1 MSLPIHNVLRDFK
14 KRYQIF
20 DNSMLIVGVS
30 GGCDSMTLLH
40 GLQKI
45 HSHIT
50 VAHVNYKLRG
60 LESDQDAVLV
70 EQIAKQYQLPFKSLT
85 YDLKADLD
93 QNGGNLQDRAREI
106 RYRFFENLM
115 NSEDSGYLV
124 LAHHKGDQIENF
136 WMQMA
141 RGGGL
146 RAMSGM
152 KMKESRILRPLLS
165 VSKEQLNA
173 YATENNIEWR
183 TDSSN
188 KKNEYTRNVWRNTLI
203 PTLKQ
208 SIPHIDES
216 VKYLQQVF
224 REQIAQDEKHILS
237 LGKSKNKSVL
247 LKYSKMKKFTSNQ
260 WIEWLYQLEVPLS
273 LSQSIVVLPMAP
285 NGKKVLIESNR
296 SPYKAVW
303 REEKGLYFQSSNEIQ
318 TVKPGFKV
326 SDSALLPKEFT
337 KDTLYLNPT
346 LIKGQIRIRKWQQG
360 DLSLIHI

>member
-115 NSEDSGYLV
+115 NSEDLGYLV

-152 KMKESRILRPLLS
+152 KMKESRILRPRAVPAHHPHAPCLGQHHEGHRGHEHQEPRAPG
-165 VSKEQLNA
+165 VSHRHPEHDPTA
-173 YATENNIEWR
+173 YWLPAHAGSR
-183 TDSSN
+183 HD
-188 KKNEYTRNVWRNTLI
+188 RG
-203 PTLKQ
+203 
-208 SIPHIDES
+208 
-216 VKYLQQVF
+216 LQDF
-224 REQIAQDEKHILS
+224 C
-237 LGKSKNKSVL
+237 
-247 LKYSKMKKFTSNQ
+247 
-260 WIEWLYQLEVPLS
+260 
-273 LSQSIVVLPMAP
+273 
-285 NGKKVLIESNR
+285 
-296 SPYKAVW
+296 
-303 REEKGLYFQSSNEIQ
+303 
-318 TVKPGFKV
+318 
-326 SDSALLPKEFT
+326 
-337 KDTLYLNPT
+337 
-346 LIKGQIRIRKWQQG
+346 
-360 DLSLIHI
+360 